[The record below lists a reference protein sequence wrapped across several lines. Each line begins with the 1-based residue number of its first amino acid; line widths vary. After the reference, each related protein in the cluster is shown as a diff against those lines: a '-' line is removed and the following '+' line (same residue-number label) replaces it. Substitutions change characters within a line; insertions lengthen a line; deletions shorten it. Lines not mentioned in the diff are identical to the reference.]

1 MDKNIIEELLEQ
13 TRVSKR
19 ETEKLSQIDEAAI
32 TLFAERGFANTSTKA
47 IAAKANVAE
56 GTIFKHYKTKEHLL
70 LSILLK
76 FINIMLPVMKKE
88 IFSKLNAQSFPTFES
103 LMRFF
108 ILNRLTFVRKNHDV
122 FKVFVKELIYNDAL
136 RADLLKAHSG
146 DITRFFYEQFDHYKK
161 SGQIKP
167 IDNAILMRRFLK
179 VVLMDFI
186 LVFALS
192 EAYQNLNEEE
202 WISQLIDSYLEGI
215 RA

>member
-1 MDKNIIEELLEQ
+1 MDKNVIEELLEQ

-32 TLFAERGFANTSTKA
+32 SLFAERGFANTSTKA
-47 IAAKANVAE
+47 IATKANVAE

-76 FINIMLPVMKKE
+76 FINVMLPVMKKE
-88 IFSKLNAQSFPTFES
+88 IISKLKSQQFPTFES

-136 RADLLKAHSG
+136 RADLLTAHSG
-146 DITRFFYEQFDHYKK
+146 DITRFFYDYFDYYKK
-161 SGQIKP
+161 CGQIKP
-167 IDNAILMRRFLK
+167 IENSILMRRFLK

-186 LVFALS
+186 WVFALS
-192 EAYQNLNEEE
+192 EEYQNLNEEE

>member
-1 MDKNIIEELLEQ
+1 MNKNVIEELLVQ

-47 IAAKANVAE
+47 IATKANVAE

-76 FINIMLPVMKKE
+76 FINVMLPVMKKD
-88 IFSKLNAQSFPTFES
+88 IISKLKEQQFPTFES

-108 ILNRLTFVRKNHDV
+108 IMNRLSFVKKNHEV

-136 RADLLKAHSG
+136 RMDLLNTHS
-146 DITRFFYEQFDHYKK
+146 DDFVKFFYDYFDYYKNL
-161 SGQIKP
+161 GQIKP
-167 IDNAILMRRFLK
+167 IDNAILLKHFIK

-186 LVFALS
+186 WVFALS
-192 EAYQNLNEEE
+192 EDYQSLNEEE
-202 WISQLIDSYLEGI
+202 WVNQIIASYLDGV

>member
-47 IAAKANVAE
+47 IATKANVAE

-76 FINIMLPVMKKE
+76 FINVMLPVMKKE

-136 RADLLKAHSG
+136 RADLLKAHSA
-146 DITRFFYEQFDHYKK
+146 DIKRFFYEQFDHYKE

-186 LVFALS
+186 WVFALS
-192 EAYQNLNEEE
+192 EEHQNLNEEE

>member
-1 MDKNIIEELLEQ
+1 MDKNVIEELLVQ

-47 IAAKANVAE
+47 IATKANVAE

-76 FINIMLPVMKKE
+76 FINVMLPVMKKD
-88 IFSKLNAQSFPTFES
+88 IISKLKEQQFPTFES

-108 ILNRLTFVRKNHDV
+108 IMNRLSFVRKNHEV

-136 RADLLKAHSG
+136 RMDLLNTHS
-146 DITRFFYEQFDHYKK
+146 DDFVKFFYDYFDYYKNL
-161 SGQIKP
+161 GQIKP
-167 IDNAILMRRFLK
+167 IDNAILLKHFIK

-186 LVFALS
+186 WVFALS
-192 EAYQNLNEEE
+192 EDYQSLNEEE
-202 WISQLIDSYLEGI
+202 WVNQIIASYLDGV